1 MKTKNGAEN
10 EERPRGIGKGRK
22 VGKEGTHASPHT
34 TWTAESSQVATYSTV
49 IKKSGQVINAYYV
62 ASLTVICL
70 KQYNV
75 GYEERAAHFGP
86 RDLIK
91 LTWSEIIA
99 PLPRDTQLSLPV
111 TQSEMR
117 RITEDRR
124 TDDRDDRK
132 SPPRS

>member
-1 MKTKNGAEN
+1 MRDGGTIRNN
-10 EERPRGIGKGRK
+10 EADARTAMRCWKVER
-22 VGKEGTHASPHT
+22 KERRYAHTLLRTTAGTSGT
-34 TWTAESSQVATYSTV
+34 QQFEVATYSTV

-91 LTWSEIIA
+91 LTWSRIIA
-99 PLPRDTQLSLPV
+99 PLLRGLTTLL
-111 TQSEMR
+111 TGNA
-117 RITEDRR
+117 
-124 TDDRDDRK
+124 K
-132 SPPRS
+132 

>member
-1 MKTKNGAEN
+1 MKNDAKK
-10 EERPRGIGKGRK
+10 RG
-22 VGKEGTHASPHT
+22 
-34 TWTAESSQVATYSTV
+34 TAQVAPGKMV
-49 IKKSGQVINAYYV
+49 
-62 ASLTVICL
+62 SLTMICL

-117 RITEDRR
+117 RR
-124 TDDRDDRK
+124 TVGRPKVTTTILKDVIGLRG
-132 SPPRS
+132 